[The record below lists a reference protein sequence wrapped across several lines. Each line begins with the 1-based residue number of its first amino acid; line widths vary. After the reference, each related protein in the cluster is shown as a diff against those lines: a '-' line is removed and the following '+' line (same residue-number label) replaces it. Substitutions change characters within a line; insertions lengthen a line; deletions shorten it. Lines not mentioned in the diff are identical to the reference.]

1 MTMRIIL
8 ILLICLQA
16 AAQVNITKD
25 TLHLEE
31 VVIGSTRQKVK
42 IITEKLRGPCY
53 VAENMSDASEIVTL
67 VEGLK
72 PGYLE
77 SVSFHFN
84 EMFFSRKVKPD
95 TFRDTD
101 FELVIYKV
109 NDDNTPGAKII
120 DDVMVITVKKE
131 HKGSIKLYLAGLDI
145 QSPGKIFIGLKRIG
159 NRVSQNEFYIDCLC
173 NGHDKYIT
181 LTRKQ
186 GEEGWKRNWVCAALK
201 IDVSVVRTK

>member
-8 ILLICLQA
+8 MLLICLQA

-31 VVIGSTRQKVK
+31 VVIGNQQKVK
-42 IITEKLRGPCY
+42 IKTEKLRGPCY
-53 VAENMSDASEIVTL
+53 AAENMSDASEIVTL

-120 DDVMVITVKKE
+120 DDVMLITVKKE

-159 NRVSQNEFYIDCLC
+159 NRVGQNEFYIDCLC
-173 NGHDKYIT
+173 NGHDKYVT

-186 GEEGWKRNWVCAALK
+186 GEELWKRNWVCAALK
-201 IDVSVVRTK
+201 IDVSVARTK